1 MAELRDAYKAIKLLQ
16 DALSKSKADT
26 TSLRDH
32 FKAQLEQYQL
42 QVHALRDELAAKPVD
57 EAKPVPCQH
66 HGLGIEAAE
75 RKHAIEV
82 QALRDELALAHR
94 YREEALA
101 ELAQCRAALV
111 EQQTMSHD
119 SARALKE
126 RQATHEAEVLG
137 LQQTNTIVLLE
148 KHVLQDEV
156 STLRMAVADHEASKQ
171 HLEDHTRLL
180 LLQQHT
186 LQEQLALALEDRD
199 AVRRVADA
207 QVESLQQELGVV
219 RTAFNDLQQAL
230 CVTLPEAEDA
240 TSAPDTNVVPSDIS
254 SALAAL
260 LREKVQ
266 LQTDVAALRAFT
278 HDRVATTMASVQQ
291 HQREEWAAF
300 QLAQVA
306 PLKTMAADLC
316 IKVEVLEYD
325 KAALTTSLRA
335 QWETL
340 RAFCKEEL
348 AAFAAQQSNAM
359 DHVVAHVAKLQESS
373 TVATVT
379 TLNADD
385 DATAPWSSLVA
396 TLLEV
401 VGPFQKLVQCLSQ
414 LQSLLKTMVHH
425 GLALEDW
432 SDVTTQDRV
441 RSIVSLAQ
449 RLVSTAAPQALGET
463 VAACH
468 RAVHDQLYG
477 WHKVQSSYVG
487 PIPVFGIHS
496 PEVDHIMTSW
506 SASVAEQ
513 QAAKLWLSYVA
524 TGDIDGHV
532 ESSHFR
538 FRSLS
543 DDVKDAFLVL
553 IVPVLKQRQG
563 DSLHVRLRRHRP
575 STTSDETRYDLLL
588 EVGALMRQSL
598 SSESED
604 SVAPPK
610 EAPST
615 LFLAIERRLAE
626 LQQHQ

>member
-26 TSLRDH
+26 ASLRNH

-42 QVHALRDELAAKPVD
+42 QVHALRDELAAKPLD
-57 EAKPVPCQH
+57 ETKSMPCQH

-101 ELAQCRAALV
+101 ELAQCRATLV
-111 EQQTMSHD
+111 AHQNASQNS
-119 SARALKE
+119 LKE

-137 LQQTNTIVLLE
+137 LQQTNAIVLLE

-156 STLRMAVADHEASKQ
+156 TTLRTVVAGHVASKEA
-171 HLEDHTRLL
+171 LEDHTRLL

-186 LQEQLALALEDRD
+186 LQEQLALTLEDRD
-199 AVRRVADA
+199 AVRRVSDA
-207 QVESLQQELGVV
+207 LQSQVQSLKQELDAVAQHDQKQAH
-219 RTAFNDLQQAL
+219 RIELQ
-230 CVTLPEAEDA
+230 DA
-240 TSAPDTNVVPSDIS
+240 SSVMTETDKVFSDVP
-254 SALAAL
+254 ATLAAL
-260 LREKVQ
+260 LREKVK
-266 LQTDVAALRAFT
+266 LQSDVAALRAFT
-278 HDRVATTMASVQQ
+278 HDHVQTTLASVQA
-291 HQREEWAAF
+291 HLCKEWAAF

-316 IKVEVLEYD
+316 TKVEGLEHA
-325 KAALTTSLRA
+325 KVETATSLRA
-335 QWETL
+335 QWKTL
-340 RAFCKEEL
+340 RAFCQAEL
-348 AAFAAQQSNAM
+348 AAFAEEQSDAM
-359 DHVVAHVAKLQESS
+359 VYVVAQVANLQASRSPS
-373 TVATVT
+373 TAPELVDDT
-379 TLNADD
+379 TGL
-385 DATAPWSSLVA
+385 DANAPWSTCVP

-414 LQSLLKTMVHH
+414 LQSLLKTMAHH
-425 GLALEDW
+425 GRALEDW
-432 SDVTTQDRV
+432 SDAVTHERIWSMV
-441 RSIVSLAQ
+441 LLAQ
-449 RLVSTAAPQALGET
+449 RLVSTAPPHALGET

-477 WHKVQSSYVG
+477 WHEVQSNYVG
-487 PIPVFGIHS
+487 PTPVFGIHS

-524 TGDIDGHV
+524 TGDIDGHE

-563 DSLHVRLRRHRP
+563 DHLHVRLRRHRP
-575 STTSDETRYDLLL
+575 STVSDETRWDLLL

-598 SSESED
+598 SSESD
-604 SVAPPK
+604 DPVPPSK
-610 EAPST
+610 EAPSK
-615 LFLAIERRLAE
+615 LFLAIQRRLTE
-626 LQQHQ
+626 LQQHP